1 MQQGQSAIFA
11 VLEVAAKLRGH
22 PFDQE
27 IEGDLWAVMN
37 LQKQNRGEITNQP
50 TDVRMQGRPL
60 EQRGVEGEMRTL
72 APRRQNS
79 RERRQQ
85 RA

>member
-1 MQQGQSAIFA
+1 

-27 IEGDLWAVMN
+27 VEGDRRAVMN
-37 LQKQNRGEITNQP
+37 LQKQDGGEITNQP
-50 TDVRMQGRPL
+50 MDVRMQGRAL
-60 EQRGVEGEMRTL
+60 EQSGVEGEMRTL
-72 APRRQNS
+72 APRRQDS